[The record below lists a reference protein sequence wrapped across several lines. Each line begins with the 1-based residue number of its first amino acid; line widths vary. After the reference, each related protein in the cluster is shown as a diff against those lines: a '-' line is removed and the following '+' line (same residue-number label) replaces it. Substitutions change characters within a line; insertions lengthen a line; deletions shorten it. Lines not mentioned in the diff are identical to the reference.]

1 MTVSIKDNKAF
12 VKRIAASIIPQKLV
26 TRKESVYIDDDA
38 LVINSSIHINNS
50 TTSEYSSTGPNIIL
64 SSMFIRPF
72 ELLEEI
78 CDITVDDTIAS
89 KIRIYDDKKYVIVD
103 GHNTSSFI
111 VDGEYTDALIFS
123 DSYNEF
129 MNMIQIKNKRAGSI
143 INTLCSRKLH
153 WSIEYG
159 VTGKLYTATLK
170 SKVKM
175 AKDLDTYS
183 MYIEDSTN
191 VYTHTSA
198 KDIIDELLALP
209 YEFHGTCINYSA
221 IDCTRSYGKFV
232 IDKMRSEAE
241 ANQIISYVDSNT
253 NNIARRLI

>member
-12 VKRIAASIIPQKLV
+12 VRRIAASIIPQKLV
-26 TRKESVYIDDDA
+26 TRKESVYVGDDA
-38 LVINSSIHINNS
+38 LVVNSSIYINNS

-64 SSMFIRPF
+64 SSMMIRPL
-72 ELLEEI
+72 ELLEEFGVAVD
-78 CDITVDDTIAS
+78 DITSS
-89 KIRIYDDKKYVIVD
+89 KIRIYDDKKYVIAD

-111 VDGEYTDALIFS
+111 VDDEYTDTLLFS

-129 MNMIQIKNKRAGSI
+129 INMIQIKNKRVGSVM
-143 INTLCSRKLH
+143 NTLCSRKLH

-159 VTGKLYTATLK
+159 VTGKLYSATLK

-198 KDIIDELLALP
+198 KDIIEELLALP

-221 IDCTRSYGKFV
+221 IDYTRSYGKFV
-232 IDKMRSEAE
+232 IDKMHSEAE
-241 ANQIISYVDSNT
+241 ANQILSYVNSNT
-253 NNIARRLI
+253 SNIARRLI

>member
-12 VKRIAASIIPQKLV
+12 VRRIAASIIPQKLV
-26 TRKESVYIDDDA
+26 TRKESVYVDDDA
-38 LVINSSIHINNS
+38 LVVNSSIYINNS

-64 SSMFIRPF
+64 SSMMIRPL
-72 ELLEEI
+72 ELLEKFGVAVD
-78 CDITVDDTIAS
+78 DITSS

-111 VDGEYTDALIFS
+111 VDDEYTDTLLFS

-129 MNMIQIKNKRAGSI
+129 INMIQVKNKKVGSI
-143 INTLCSRKLH
+143 MNTLCSRKLH
-153 WSIEYG
+153 WSIEYE
-159 VTGKLYTATLK
+159 VNSKLYSATLK
-170 SKVKM
+170 SKVKI

-221 IDCTRSYGKFV
+221 IDHTRSYGKFV

-241 ANQIISYVDSNT
+241 ANRILSYVNSNT
-253 NNIARRLI
+253 SNIARRLI

>member
-12 VKRIAASIIPQKLV
+12 VRRIAASIIPQKLV
-26 TRKESVYIDDDA
+26 TRKESVYVDDDA
-38 LVINSSIHINNS
+38 LVVNSSIYINNS

-64 SSMFIRPF
+64 SSMMIRPL
-72 ELLEEI
+72 ELLEMNGVAVD
-78 CDITVDDTIAS
+78 DITSS

-111 VDGEYTDALIFS
+111 VDDEYKDTLLFS

-129 MNMIQIKNKRAGSI
+129 INMIQIKNKKAGSI
-143 INTLCSRKLH
+143 MNTLCSRKLH
-153 WSIEYG
+153 HSIEYE
-159 VTGKLYTATLK
+159 VNSKLYSATLK

-221 IDCTRSYGKFV
+221 IDHTRSYGKFV

>member
-26 TRKESVYIDDDA
+26 TRKESVYVGDDA
-38 LVINSSIHINNS
+38 LVVNSSIYINNS

-64 SSMFIRPF
+64 SSMMIRPF
-72 ELLEEI
+72 ELLEMNGI
-78 CDITVDDTIAS
+78 AVDDITSS

-111 VDGEYTDALIFS
+111 VDGEYTDTLLFS

-129 MNMIQIKNKRAGSI
+129 INMIQIKNKRVGSVM
-143 INTLCSRKLH
+143 NTLCSRKLH
-153 WSIEYG
+153 HSIEYE
-159 VTGKLYTATLK
+159 VNSKLYSATLK
-170 SKVKM
+170 SKVEM
-175 AKDLDTYS
+175 GKDLDNYS

-221 IDCTRSYGKFV
+221 IDHTRSYGKFV

-241 ANQIISYVDSNT
+241 ANQILSYVNNNT

>member
-12 VKRIAASIIPQKLV
+12 VRRIAASIIPQKLV
-26 TRKESVYIDDDA
+26 TRKESVYVGDDA
-38 LVINSSIHINNS
+38 LVVNSSIYINNS

-64 SSMFIRPF
+64 SSMMIRPF
-72 ELLEEI
+72 ELLETYGVAVD
-78 CDITVDDTIAS
+78 DITSS
-89 KIRIYDDKKYVIVD
+89 KIRIYDDKKYVIAD

-111 VDGEYTDALIFS
+111 VDDEYKDTLLFS

-129 MNMIQIKNKRAGSI
+129 INMIQIKNKKVGSVM
-143 INTLCSRKLH
+143 NTLYSRKLH
-153 WSIEYG
+153 HSIEYE
-159 VTGKLYTATLK
+159 VTSKLYSATLK

-221 IDCTRSYGKFV
+221 IDYTRSYGKFV

-241 ANQIISYVDSNT
+241 ANQIISYVNSNT
-253 NNIARRLI
+253 NNISRRLI

>member
-26 TRKESVYIDDDA
+26 TRKESVYVGDDA
-38 LVINSSIHINNS
+38 LVVNSSIYINNS

-64 SSMFIRPF
+64 SSMMIRPL
-72 ELLEEI
+72 ELLEMNGVAVD
-78 CDITVDDTIAS
+78 DITSS

-111 VDGEYTDALIFS
+111 VDDEYKDTLLFS

-129 MNMIQIKNKRAGSI
+129 INMIQVKNKKVGSI

-153 WSIEYG
+153 HSIEYE
-159 VTGKLYTATLK
+159 VNSKLYSATLK

-183 MYIEDSTN
+183 IYIEDSTN

-241 ANQIISYVDSNT
+241 ANQILSYVNSNT
-253 NNIARRLI
+253 SNIARRLI

>member
-26 TRKESVYIDDDA
+26 TRKESVYVGDDA
-38 LVINSSIHINNS
+38 LVVNSSIHISNS

-72 ELLEEI
+72 KLLEEI
-78 CDITVDDTIAS
+78 YDITVDDTIAS
-89 KIRIYDDKKYVIVD
+89 KIRIYDDKKDVTVD

-111 VDGEYTDALIFS
+111 VDDEYTDTLLFS

-159 VTGKLYTATLK
+159 VTGKLYSATLK

-232 IDKMRSEAE
+232 IDKMRTESE
-241 ANQIISYVDSNT
+241 ANQIISYVDGNT

>member
-12 VKRIAASIIPQKLV
+12 VRRIAASIIPQKLV
-26 TRKESVYIDDDA
+26 TRKESVYVDDDA
-38 LVINSSIHINNS
+38 LVVNSSIYINNS

-64 SSMFIRPF
+64 SSMMIRPL
-72 ELLEEI
+72 ELLEMNGVAVD
-78 CDITVDDTIAS
+78 DITSS
-89 KIRIYDDKKYVIVD
+89 KIRIYDDKKYVIAD
-103 GHNTSSFI
+103 RHNTSSFI
-111 VDGEYTDALIFS
+111 VDDEYKDTLLFS

-129 MNMIQIKNKRAGSI
+129 INMIQIKNKRVGSVM
-143 INTLCSRKLH
+143 NTLCSRKLH
-153 WSIEYG
+153 PSIEYE
-159 VTGKLYTATLK
+159 VNSKLYSATLK
-170 SKVKM
+170 SKVKI

-232 IDKMRSEAE
+232 IDKMRSESE
-241 ANQIISYVDSNT
+241 ANQILSYVNSNT

>member
-12 VKRIAASIIPQKLV
+12 VRRIAASIIPQKLV
-26 TRKESVYIDDDA
+26 TRKESVYVGDDA
-38 LVINSSIHINNS
+38 LVVNSSIYINNS

-64 SSMFIRPF
+64 SSMMIRPL
-72 ELLEEI
+72 ELLEEFGVAVD
-78 CDITVDDTIAS
+78 DITSS
-89 KIRIYDDKKYVIVD
+89 KIRIYDDKKYVIAD

-111 VDGEYTDALIFS
+111 VDGEYTDTLLFS

-129 MNMIQIKNKRAGSI
+129 INMIQIKNKRVGSV

-153 WSIEYG
+153 HSIEYE
-159 VTGKLYTATLK
+159 VNSKLYSATLK

-241 ANQIISYVDSNT
+241 ANQILSYVNSNT

>member
-12 VKRIAASIIPQKLV
+12 VRRIAASIIPQKLV
-26 TRKESVYIDDDA
+26 TRKESVYVDDDA
-38 LVINSSIHINNS
+38 LVVNSSIYINNS

-64 SSMFIRPF
+64 SSMMIRPL
-72 ELLEEI
+72 ELLEMNGVAVD
-78 CDITVDDTIAS
+78 DITSS
-89 KIRIYDDKKYVIVD
+89 KIRIYDDKKYVIAD

-111 VDGEYTDALIFS
+111 VDDEYKDTLLFS

-129 MNMIQIKNKRAGSI
+129 MNMIQIKNKRVGSI

-153 WSIEYG
+153 HSIEYE
-159 VTGKLYTATLK
+159 VNSKLYSATLK

-232 IDKMRSEAE
+232 IDKMRSESE
-241 ANQIISYVDSNT
+241 ANQIISYVYSNT

>member
-26 TRKESVYIDDDA
+26 TRKESVYVGDDA
-38 LVINSSIHINNS
+38 LVVNSSIYINNS

-64 SSMFIRPF
+64 SSMMIRPF
-72 ELLEEI
+72 ELLEMNGVA
-78 CDITVDDTIAS
+78 VDDISSS

-111 VDGEYTDALIFS
+111 VDGEYTDTLLFS

-129 MNMIQIKNKRAGSI
+129 INMIQIKNKRVGSI
-143 INTLCSRKLH
+143 MNTLCSRKLH
-153 WSIEYG
+153 HSIEYE
-159 VTGKLYTATLK
+159 VNSKLYSATLK

-221 IDCTRSYGKFV
+221 IDYTRSYGKFV

-241 ANQIISYVDSNT
+241 ANQILSYVNSNT
-253 NNIARRLI
+253 SNIARRLI

>member
-12 VKRIAASIIPQKLV
+12 VRRIAASIIPQKLV
-26 TRKESVYIDDDA
+26 TRKESVYVDDDA
-38 LVINSSIHINNS
+38 LVVNSSIYINNS

-64 SSMFIRPF
+64 SSMMIRPL
-72 ELLEEI
+72 ELLEMNGVAVD
-78 CDITVDDTIAS
+78 DITSS
-89 KIRIYDDKKYVIVD
+89 KIRIYDDKKCVIAD

-111 VDGEYTDALIFS
+111 VDDEYKDTLLFS

-129 MNMIQIKNKRAGSI
+129 INMIQIKNKRVGSVM
-143 INTLCSRKLH
+143 NTLCSRKLH
-153 WSIEYG
+153 HSIEYE
-159 VTGKLYTATLK
+159 VNSKLYSATLK
-170 SKVKM
+170 SEVEM
-175 AKDLDTYS
+175 GKDLDTYS

-221 IDCTRSYGKFV
+221 IDHTRSYGKFV

-241 ANQIISYVDSNT
+241 ANQIISYVDNNT

>member
-12 VKRIAASIIPQKLV
+12 VKRIATSIIPQKLV
-26 TRKESVYIDDDA
+26 TRKESVYVGDDA
-38 LVINSSIHINNS
+38 LVVNSSIYINNS

-64 SSMFIRPF
+64 SSMFIRPL
-72 ELLEEI
+72 ELLEEFGVSVD
-78 CDITVDDTIAS
+78 DITSS

-111 VDGEYTDALIFS
+111 VDDEYTDTLIFS

-159 VTGKLYTATLK
+159 VTGKLYSATLK

-232 IDKMRSEAE
+232 IDKMRTEAE
-241 ANQIISYVDSNT
+241 ANQIISYVNSNT

>member
-12 VKRIAASIIPQKLV
+12 VRRIAASIIPQKLV
-26 TRKESVYIDDDA
+26 TRKESVYVGDDA
-38 LVINSSIHINNS
+38 LVVNSSIYINNS

-64 SSMFIRPF
+64 SSMMIRPF
-72 ELLEEI
+72 ELLEMNGVAVD
-78 CDITVDDTIAS
+78 DITSS
-89 KIRIYDDKKYVIVD
+89 KIRIYDDKKYVIAD

-111 VDGEYTDALIFS
+111 VDGEYTDTLLFS

-129 MNMIQIKNKRAGSI
+129 INMIQIKNKKVGSV

-153 WSIEYG
+153 HSIEYE
-159 VTGKLYTATLK
+159 VNSKLYSATLK
-170 SKVKM
+170 SKVKI

-241 ANQIISYVDSNT
+241 ANQILSYVNSNT

>member
-12 VKRIAASIIPQKLV
+12 VRRIAASIIPQKLV
-26 TRKESVYIDDDA
+26 TRKESVYVGDDA
-38 LVINSSIHINNS
+38 LVVNSSIYINNS

-64 SSMFIRPF
+64 SSMMIRPL
-72 ELLEEI
+72 ELLETYGVAVD
-78 CDITVDDTIAS
+78 DITSS

-111 VDGEYTDALIFS
+111 VDDEYTDTLLFS

-129 MNMIQIKNKRAGSI
+129 INMIQIKNKRVGSI

-153 WSIEYG
+153 HSIEYE
-159 VTGKLYTATLK
+159 VNSKLYSATLK
-170 SKVKM
+170 SKVKI

-183 MYIEDSTN
+183 MHIEDSTN

-241 ANQIISYVDSNT
+241 ANQILSYVNNNT
-253 NNIARRLI
+253 SNIARRLI

>member
-12 VKRIAASIIPQKLV
+12 VRRIAASIIPQKLV
-26 TRKESVYIDDDA
+26 TRKESVYVDDDA
-38 LVINSSIHINNS
+38 LVFNSSIYINNS

-64 SSMFIRPF
+64 SSMMIRPL
-72 ELLEEI
+72 ELLEMNGVAVD
-78 CDITVDDTIAS
+78 DITSS
-89 KIRIYDDKKYVIVD
+89 KVRIYDDKKYVIAD

-111 VDGEYTDALIFS
+111 VDDEYKDTLLFS

-129 MNMIQIKNKRAGSI
+129 INMIQIKNKRVGSV

-159 VTGKLYTATLK
+159 VTDKLYSATLK

-221 IDCTRSYGKFV
+221 IDHTRSYGKFV
-232 IDKMRSEAE
+232 IDNMRSEAE
-241 ANQIISYVDSNT
+241 ANQILSYVNNKTS
-253 NNIARRLI
+253 NIARRLI

>member
-12 VKRIAASIIPQKLV
+12 VRRIAASIIPQKLV
-26 TRKESVYIDDDA
+26 TRKESVYVDDDA
-38 LVINSSIHINNS
+38 LVVNSSIYINNS

-64 SSMFIRPF
+64 SSMMIRPF
-72 ELLEEI
+72 ELLETYGVAVD
-78 CDITVDDTIAS
+78 DITSS
-89 KIRIYDDKKYVIVD
+89 KIRIYDDKKYVIAD

-111 VDGEYTDALIFS
+111 VDDEYTDTLLFS

-129 MNMIQIKNKRAGSI
+129 INMIQVKNKKVGSV

-153 WSIEYG
+153 HSIEYE
-159 VTGKLYTATLK
+159 VNSKLYSATLK
-170 SKVKM
+170 SKVKI

-221 IDCTRSYGKFV
+221 IDHTRSYGKFV

-241 ANQIISYVDSNT
+241 ANQIISYVYSNT

>member
-12 VKRIAASIIPQKLV
+12 VRRIAASIIPQKLV
-26 TRKESVYIDDDA
+26 TRKESVYVGDDA
-38 LVINSSIHINNS
+38 LVVNSSIYINNS

-64 SSMFIRPF
+64 SSMMIRPL
-72 ELLEEI
+72 ELLEMNGVAVD
-78 CDITVDDTIAS
+78 DITSS
-89 KIRIYDDKKYVIVD
+89 KIRIYDDKKYVIAD

-111 VDGEYTDALIFS
+111 VDDEYTDTLLFS

-129 MNMIQIKNKRAGSI
+129 INMIQIKNKRVGSVM
-143 INTLCSRKLH
+143 NTLCSRKLH

-159 VTGKLYTATLK
+159 VTGKLYSATLK

-198 KDIIDELLALP
+198 KDIIEELLALP

-221 IDCTRSYGKFV
+221 IDYTRDYGKFV
-232 IDKMRSEAE
+232 IDKMRTEAE
-241 ANQIISYVDSNT
+241 ANQILSYVNSNT
-253 NNIARRLI
+253 SNIARRLI

>member
-12 VKRIAASIIPQKLV
+12 VRRIAASIIPQKLV
-26 TRKESVYIDDDA
+26 TRKESVYVGDDA
-38 LVINSSIHINNS
+38 LVVNSSIYINNS

-64 SSMFIRPF
+64 SSMMIRPF
-72 ELLEEI
+72 ELLEMNGVA
-78 CDITVDDTIAS
+78 VDDISSS

-111 VDGEYTDALIFS
+111 VDGEYTDTLLFS

-129 MNMIQIKNKRAGSI
+129 INMIQIKNKRVGSI
-143 INTLCSRKLH
+143 MNTLCSRKLH
-153 WSIEYG
+153 HSIEYE
-159 VTGKLYTATLK
+159 VNSKLYSATLK

-232 IDKMRSEAE
+232 IDKMRTEAE

>member
-12 VKRIAASIIPQKLV
+12 VRRIAASIIPQKLV
-26 TRKESVYIDDDA
+26 TRKESVYVGDDA
-38 LVINSSIHINNS
+38 LVVNSSIYINNS

-64 SSMFIRPF
+64 SSMMIRPF
-72 ELLEEI
+72 ELLEEFG
-78 CDITVDDTIAS
+78 ITVDDITSS
-89 KIRIYDDKKYVIVD
+89 KIRIYNDKKDVIVD

-111 VDGEYTDALIFS
+111 VDDEYTDALIFS

-129 MNMIQIKNKRAGSI
+129 MNMIQVKNKKVGSVM
-143 INTLCSRKLH
+143 NTLCSRKLH
-153 WSIEYG
+153 HSIEYE
-159 VTGKLYTATLK
+159 VNSKLYSATLK

-241 ANQIISYVDSNT
+241 ANRILSYVNSNT
-253 NNIARRLI
+253 SNIARRLI

>member
-12 VKRIAASIIPQKLV
+12 VRRIAASIIPQKLV
-26 TRKESVYIDDDA
+26 TRKESVYVGDDA
-38 LVINSSIHINNS
+38 LVVNSSIYINNS
-50 TTSEYSSTGPNIIL
+50 TTSKYSSTGPNIIL
-64 SSMFIRPF
+64 SSMIIRPF
-72 ELLEEI
+72 ELLEEFG
-78 CDITVDDTIAS
+78 ITVDDITSS
-89 KIRIYDDKKYVIVD
+89 KVRINNSKKDLIID

-111 VDGEYTDALIFS
+111 VDDEYTDTLIFS

-129 MNMIQIKNKRAGSI
+129 INMIQAKNKKVGSI

-153 WSIEYG
+153 HSIEYE
-159 VTGKLYTATLK
+159 VNSKLYSATLK
-170 SKVKM
+170 SKVEM
-175 AKDLDTYS
+175 GKDLDTYS

-241 ANQIISYVDSNT
+241 ANKILSYVNSNT
-253 NNIARRLI
+253 SNIARRLI

>member
-12 VKRIAASIIPQKLV
+12 VRRIAASIIPQKLV
-26 TRKESVYIDDDA
+26 TRKESVYVGDDA
-38 LVINSSIHINNS
+38 LVVNSSIYINNS

-64 SSMFIRPF
+64 SSMMIRPF
-72 ELLEEI
+72 ELLEMNGVVVD
-78 CDITVDDTIAS
+78 DITSS
-89 KIRIYDDKKYVIVD
+89 KIRIYDDKKYVIAD

-111 VDGEYTDALIFS
+111 VDGEYTDTLLFS

-129 MNMIQIKNKRAGSI
+129 INMIQIKNKKVGSV

-153 WSIEYG
+153 HSIEYE
-159 VTGKLYTATLK
+159 VNSKLYSATLK
-170 SKVKM
+170 SKVKI

-241 ANQIISYVDSNT
+241 ANQILSYVNSNT

>member
-12 VKRIAASIIPQKLV
+12 VRRIAASIIPQKLV
-26 TRKESVYIDDDA
+26 TRKESVYVDDDA
-38 LVINSSIHINNS
+38 LVVNSSIYINNS
-50 TTSEYSSTGPNIIL
+50 TISEYSSTGPNIIL
-64 SSMFIRPF
+64 SSMMIRPL
-72 ELLEEI
+72 ELLEMNGVAVD
-78 CDITVDDTIAS
+78 DITSS

-111 VDGEYTDALIFS
+111 VDDEYKDTLLFS

-129 MNMIQIKNKRAGSI
+129 INMIQIKNKRVGSVM
-143 INTLCSRKLH
+143 NTLCSRKLH
-153 WSIEYG
+153 HSIEYE
-159 VTGKLYTATLK
+159 VNSKLYSATLK
-170 SKVKM
+170 SKVEM
-175 AKDLDTYS
+175 GKDLDTYS

-241 ANQIISYVDSNT
+241 ANQIISYVNSNT

>member
-12 VKRIAASIIPQKLV
+12 VRRIAASIIPQKLV
-26 TRKESVYIDDDA
+26 TRKESVYVGDDA
-38 LVINSSIHINNS
+38 LVVNSSIYINNS

-64 SSMFIRPF
+64 SSMMIRPF
-72 ELLEEI
+72 ELLETYGVAVD
-78 CDITVDDTIAS
+78 DITSS
-89 KIRIYDDKKYVIVD
+89 KIRIYDDKKYVIAD

-111 VDGEYTDALIFS
+111 VDDEYKDTLLFS

-129 MNMIQIKNKRAGSI
+129 INMIQVKNKKVGSI

-153 WSIEYG
+153 HSIEYE
-159 VTGKLYTATLK
+159 VNSKLYSATLK

-232 IDKMRSEAE
+232 IDRMRSEAE
-241 ANQIISYVDSNT
+241 ANKILSYVNSNT
-253 NNIARRLI
+253 SNIARRLI

>member
-26 TRKESVYIDDDA
+26 TRKESVYVDDDA
-38 LVINSSIHINNS
+38 LVVNSSIHINNS

-64 SSMFIRPF
+64 SSMMIRPL
-72 ELLEEI
+72 ELLEMNGVAVD
-78 CDITVDDTIAS
+78 DITSS

-111 VDGEYTDALIFS
+111 VDDEYTDTLLFS

-153 WSIEYG
+153 HSIEYE
-159 VTGKLYTATLK
+159 VNSKLYSATLK
-170 SKVKM
+170 SKVEM
-175 AKDLDTYS
+175 GKDLDTYS

-221 IDCTRSYGKFV
+221 IDHTRSYGKFV

-241 ANQIISYVDSNT
+241 ANQIISYVYSNT
-253 NNIARRLI
+253 SNIARRLI

>member
-12 VKRIAASIIPQKLV
+12 VRRIAASIIPQKLV
-26 TRKESVYIDDDA
+26 TRKESVYVGDDA
-38 LVINSSIHINNS
+38 LVVNSSIYINNS

-64 SSMFIRPF
+64 SSMMIRPF
-72 ELLEEI
+72 ELLETYGVAVD
-78 CDITVDDTIAS
+78 DITSS

-111 VDGEYTDALIFS
+111 VDGEYTDTLLFS

-129 MNMIQIKNKRAGSI
+129 INMIQIKNKKVGSI

-153 WSIEYG
+153 HSIEYE
-159 VTGKLYTATLK
+159 VNSKLYSATLK
-170 SKVKM
+170 SKVKI

-232 IDKMRSEAE
+232 IDKMHSEAE
-241 ANQIISYVDSNT
+241 ANQILSYVNSNT
-253 NNIARRLI
+253 SNIARRLI

>member
-12 VKRIAASIIPQKLV
+12 VRRIAASIIPQKLV
-26 TRKESVYIDDDA
+26 TRKESVYVDDDA
-38 LVINSSIHINNS
+38 LVVNSSIYINNS

-64 SSMFIRPF
+64 SSMMIRPL
-72 ELLEEI
+72 ELLEMNGVAVD
-78 CDITVDDTIAS
+78 DITSS
-89 KIRIYDDKKYVIVD
+89 KIRIYDDKKYVIAD

-111 VDGEYTDALIFS
+111 VDDEYKDTLLFS

-129 MNMIQIKNKRAGSI
+129 INMIQIKNKRVGSV

-153 WSIEYG
+153 HSIEYE
-159 VTGKLYTATLK
+159 VNSKLYSTTLK

-241 ANQIISYVDSNT
+241 ANQILSYVNSNT
-253 NNIARRLI
+253 GNIARRLI

>member
-12 VKRIAASIIPQKLV
+12 VRRIAASIIPQKLV
-26 TRKESVYIDDDA
+26 TRKESVYVGDDA
-38 LVINSSIHINNS
+38 LVVNSSIYINNS

-64 SSMFIRPF
+64 SSMMIRPL
-72 ELLEEI
+72 ELLEMNGVAVD
-78 CDITVDDTIAS
+78 DITSS

-111 VDGEYTDALIFS
+111 VDDEYADTLLFS

-129 MNMIQIKNKRAGSI
+129 INMIQVKNKKVGSI

-153 WSIEYG
+153 HSIEYE
-159 VTGKLYTATLK
+159 VNSKLYSATLK
-170 SKVKM
+170 SKVEM
-175 AKDLDTYS
+175 GKDLDTYS

-241 ANQIISYVDSNT
+241 ANQILSYVNSNT
-253 NNIARRLI
+253 GNIARRLI

>member
-12 VKRIAASIIPQKLV
+12 VRRIAASIIPQKLV
-26 TRKESVYIDDDA
+26 TRKESVYVDDDA
-38 LVINSSIHINNS
+38 LVVNSSIYINNS
-50 TTSEYSSTGPNIIL
+50 TTSKYSSTGPNIIL
-64 SSMFIRPF
+64 SSMMIRPL
-72 ELLEEI
+72 ELLEEFGV
-78 CDITVDDTIAS
+78 TVYDTITS
-89 KIRIYDDKKYVIVD
+89 KVRINNGKKDVIVD
-103 GHNTSSFI
+103 GHNISSFI
-111 VDGEYTDALIFS
+111 VDDEYTDTSIFS

-129 MNMIQIKNKRAGSI
+129 INIIQAKNKKAGSI

-153 WSIEYG
+153 WSIEYE
-159 VTGKLYTATLK
+159 VNSKLYSATLK

>member
-12 VKRIAASIIPQKLV
+12 VRRIAASIIPQKLV
-26 TRKESVYIDDDA
+26 TRKESVYVGDDA
-38 LVINSSIHINNS
+38 LVVNSSIYINNS

-64 SSMFIRPF
+64 SSMMIRPF
-72 ELLEEI
+72 ELLEMNGVAVD
-78 CDITVDDTIAS
+78 DITSS
-89 KIRIYDDKKYVIVD
+89 KIRIYDDKKYVIAD

-111 VDGEYTDALIFS
+111 VDDEYKDTLLFS

-129 MNMIQIKNKRAGSI
+129 INMIQIKNKRVGSVM
-143 INTLCSRKLH
+143 NTLCSRKLH
-153 WSIEYG
+153 YSIEYE
-159 VTGKLYTATLK
+159 VNSKLYSATLK

-183 MYIEDSTN
+183 MCIEDSTN

-209 YEFHGTCINYSA
+209 YEFHGTCINYST

-241 ANQIISYVDSNT
+241 ANQILSYVNSNT
-253 NNIARRLI
+253 SNIARRLI

>member
-12 VKRIAASIIPQKLV
+12 VRRIAASIIPQKLV
-26 TRKESVYIDDDA
+26 TRKESVYVGDDA
-38 LVINSSIHINNS
+38 LVVNSSIYINNS

-72 ELLEEI
+72 ELLEMNGVAVD
-78 CDITVDDTIAS
+78 DITSS
-89 KIRIYDDKKYVIVD
+89 KIRIYDDKKYVIAD

-111 VDGEYTDALIFS
+111 VDDEYKDTFLFS

-129 MNMIQIKNKRAGSI
+129 INMIQIKNKKVGSVM
-143 INTLCSRKLH
+143 NTLYSRKLH
-153 WSIEYG
+153 HSIEYE
-159 VTGKLYTATLK
+159 VTSKLYSATLK

-241 ANQIISYVDSNT
+241 ANQIILYVDNNT
-253 NNIARRLI
+253 SNIARRLI

>member
-12 VKRIAASIIPQKLV
+12 VRRITASIIPQKLV
-26 TRKESVYIDDDA
+26 TRKESVYVDDDA
-38 LVINSSIHINNS
+38 LVVNSSIYINNS

-64 SSMFIRPF
+64 SSMMIRPL
-72 ELLEEI
+72 ELLEMNGVAVD
-78 CDITVDDTIAS
+78 DITSS

-111 VDGEYTDALIFS
+111 VDDEYTDTLLFS

-129 MNMIQIKNKRAGSI
+129 INMIQIKNKRVGSVM
-143 INTLCSRKLH
+143 NTLCSRKLH
-153 WSIEYG
+153 HSIEYE
-159 VTGKLYTATLK
+159 VNSKLYSATLK

-221 IDCTRSYGKFV
+221 IDHTRSYGKFV
-232 IDKMRSEAE
+232 IDKMRSKAE
-241 ANQIISYVDSNT
+241 ANQIISYVNSNT
-253 NNIARRLI
+253 SNIARRLI

>member
-12 VKRIAASIIPQKLV
+12 VRRIAASIIPQKLV
-26 TRKESVYIDDDA
+26 TRKESVYVGDDA
-38 LVINSSIHINNS
+38 LVVNSSIYINNS

-64 SSMFIRPF
+64 SSMMIRPL
-72 ELLEEI
+72 ELLEMNGVAVD
-78 CDITVDDTIAS
+78 DITSS

-111 VDGEYTDALIFS
+111 VDGEYTDTLLFS

-129 MNMIQIKNKRAGSI
+129 INMIQIKNKRVGSI

-153 WSIEYG
+153 HSIEYE
-159 VTGKLYTATLK
+159 VNSKLYSATLK
-170 SKVKM
+170 SKVEM
-175 AKDLDTYS
+175 GKDLDTYS

-232 IDKMRSEAE
+232 IDKMRSESE
-241 ANQIISYVDSNT
+241 ANQILSYVNNNT
-253 NNIARRLI
+253 SNIARRLI

>member
-12 VKRIAASIIPQKLV
+12 VRRIAASIIPQKLV
-26 TRKESVYIDDDA
+26 TRKESVYVGDDA
-38 LVINSSIHINNS
+38 LVVNSSIYINNS

-64 SSMFIRPF
+64 SSMMIRPLG
-72 ELLEEI
+72 LLEMNGVAVD
-78 CDITVDDTIAS
+78 DITSS
-89 KIRIYDDKKYVIVD
+89 KVRIYDDKKDVTVD
-103 GHNTSSFI
+103 ECATSSFI
-111 VDGEYTDALIFS
+111 VDDEYKDTLLFS

-129 MNMIQIKNKRAGSI
+129 INMIQIKNKRVGSV

-153 WSIEYG
+153 HSIEYE
-159 VTGKLYTATLK
+159 VNSKLYSATLK
-170 SKVKM
+170 SKVEM
-175 AKDLDTYS
+175 GKDLDTYS

-221 IDCTRSYGKFV
+221 IDHTRSYGKFV

-241 ANQIISYVDSNT
+241 ANQILSYVNSNT

>member
-12 VKRIAASIIPQKLV
+12 VRRIAASIIPQKLV
-26 TRKESVYIDDDA
+26 TRKESVYVGDDA
-38 LVINSSIHINNS
+38 LVINSSIYINNS

-72 ELLEEI
+72 ELLEMNGVAVD
-78 CDITVDDTIAS
+78 DITSS

-111 VDGEYTDALIFS
+111 VDGEYTDTLLFS

-129 MNMIQIKNKRAGSI
+129 INMIQVKNKRAGSI

-153 WSIEYG
+153 HSIEYE
-159 VTGKLYTATLK
+159 VNSKLYSATLK
-170 SKVKM
+170 SKVEM
-175 AKDLDTYS
+175 GKDLDTYS

-198 KDIIDELLALP
+198 KDIIEELLALP

-221 IDCTRSYGKFV
+221 IDCTRSYGNFV
-232 IDKMRSEAE
+232 IDKMRTEAE
-241 ANQIISYVDSNT
+241 ANQIISYVDGNT
-253 NNIARRLI
+253 SNIARRLI

>member
-12 VKRIAASIIPQKLV
+12 VRRIAASIIPQKLV
-26 TRKESVYIDDDA
+26 TRKESVYVGDDA
-38 LVINSSIHINNS
+38 LVVNSSIYINNS

-64 SSMFIRPF
+64 SSMMIRPF
-72 ELLEEI
+72 ELLEMNGVAVD
-78 CDITVDDTIAS
+78 DITSS
-89 KIRIYDDKKYVIVD
+89 KIRIYDDKKYVIAD

-111 VDGEYTDALIFS
+111 VDGEYTDTLLFS

-129 MNMIQIKNKRAGSI
+129 INMIKIKNKKVGSV

-153 WSIEYG
+153 HSIEYE
-159 VTGKLYTATLK
+159 VNSKLYSATLK

-221 IDCTRSYGKFV
+221 IDYTRSYGKFV
-232 IDKMRSEAE
+232 IDKMRTEAE
-241 ANQIISYVDSNT
+241 ANQIISYVNSNT

>member
-12 VKRIAASIIPQKLV
+12 VRRIAASIIPQKLV
-26 TRKESVYIDDDA
+26 TRKESVYVGDDA
-38 LVINSSIHINNS
+38 LVVNSSIYINNS

-64 SSMFIRPF
+64 SSMMIRPF
-72 ELLEEI
+72 ELLEMNGVAVD
-78 CDITVDDTIAS
+78 DITSS
-89 KIRIYDDKKYVIVD
+89 KIRIYDDKKYVIID

-111 VDGEYTDALIFS
+111 VDGEYTDTLIFS

-129 MNMIQIKNKRAGSI
+129 INMIQIKNKRVGSVM
-143 INTLCSRKLH
+143 NTLCSRKLH
-153 WSIEYG
+153 HSIEYE
-159 VTGKLYTATLK
+159 VNSKLYSATLK

-232 IDKMRSEAE
+232 IDKMRTEAE
-241 ANQIISYVDSNT
+241 ANQILSYVNSNT

>member
-12 VKRIAASIIPQKLV
+12 VRRIAASIIPQKLV
-26 TRKESVYIDDDA
+26 TRKESVYVGDDA
-38 LVINSSIHINNS
+38 LVVNSSIYINNS

-64 SSMFIRPF
+64 SSMMIRPL
-72 ELLEEI
+72 ELLEMNGVAVD
-78 CDITVDDTIAS
+78 DITSS

-111 VDGEYTDALIFS
+111 VDDEYTDTLLFS

-129 MNMIQIKNKRAGSI
+129 MNMIQVKNKRVGSVM
-143 INTLCSRKLH
+143 NTLCSRKLH
-153 WSIEYG
+153 HSIEYE
-159 VTGKLYTATLK
+159 VNSKLYSATLK

-175 AKDLDTYS
+175 GKDLDTYS

-241 ANQIISYVDSNT
+241 ANQILSYVNSNT

>member
-12 VKRIAASIIPQKLV
+12 VRRIAASIIPQKLV
-26 TRKESVYIDDDA
+26 TRKESVYVGDDA
-38 LVINSSIHINNS
+38 LVVNSSIYINNS

-64 SSMFIRPF
+64 SSMMIRPL
-72 ELLEEI
+72 ELLEEFGVAVD
-78 CDITVDDTIAS
+78 DITSS
-89 KIRIYDDKKYVIVD
+89 KIRIYDDKKYVIAD

-111 VDGEYTDALIFS
+111 VDDEYTDTLIFS

-129 MNMIQIKNKRAGSI
+129 MKMIQIKNKRAGSI

-159 VTGKLYTATLK
+159 VTGKLYSATLK

-221 IDCTRSYGKFV
+221 IDYTRGYGKFV

-241 ANQIISYVDSNT
+241 ANQIISYVNSNT

>member
-12 VKRIAASIIPQKLV
+12 VRRIAASIIPQKLV
-26 TRKESVYIDDDA
+26 TRKESVYVGDDA
-38 LVINSSIHINNS
+38 LVVNSSIYINNS

-64 SSMFIRPF
+64 SSMIIRPL
-72 ELLEEI
+72 ELLETYGVAVD
-78 CDITVDDTIAS
+78 DITSS
-89 KIRIYDDKKYVIVD
+89 KIRIYDDKKYVIAD

-111 VDGEYTDALIFS
+111 VDDEYKDTLLFS

-129 MNMIQIKNKRAGSI
+129 INMIQIKNKRVGSVM
-143 INTLCSRKLH
+143 NTLCSRKLH
-153 WSIEYG
+153 HSIEYE
-159 VTGKLYTATLK
+159 VNSKLYSATLK

-241 ANQIISYVDSNT
+241 ANQILSYVNSNT